1 MNLMKVFIFFGISI
15 AKKGCFY
22 KYSNTVMEEI
32 DCYFQG
38 SVFNQMSLIFI
49 SVDKSHVAGG
59 KDRGRLDINN
69 HC

>member
-1 MNLMKVFIFFGISI
+1 
-15 AKKGCFY
+15 
-22 KYSNTVMEEI
+22 MEEI

-49 SVDKSHVAGG
+49 SVDKSHVAAG